1 MLVVLH
7 ISRFQII
14 FITNLNTSM
23 KSKHFNDRIRK
34 CFVEIKSNH
43 FTGRILFVY
52 EINLSLILIKCII
65 KKASI

>member
-1 MLVVLH
+1 
-7 ISRFQII
+7 
-14 FITNLNTSM
+14 M